1 MRFGGCQG
9 HRGESHWNCDVKK
22 PRKDSPGH
30 CGLGDGGW
38 NWKGGEDL
46 AQDQGS

>member
-1 MRFGGCQG
+1 MRSGGRQR

-30 CGLGDGGW
+30 CGLGDSGR
-38 NWKGGEDL
+38 NRKGGEDL
-46 AQDQGS
+46 AQPE